1 MRLSAKC
8 DAKCAD
14 HQRRARS
21 LHSYHSC
28 AIAVTATH
36 GCEAAAKKKLL
47 YLAPGAKLRS
57 SNHKRATNGR
67 QAP

>member
-1 MRLSAKC
+1 M
-8 DAKCAD
+8 
-14 HQRRARS
+14 
-21 LHSYHSC
+21 HSYHSC

-57 SNHKRATNGR
+57 SNHKRVTNGR